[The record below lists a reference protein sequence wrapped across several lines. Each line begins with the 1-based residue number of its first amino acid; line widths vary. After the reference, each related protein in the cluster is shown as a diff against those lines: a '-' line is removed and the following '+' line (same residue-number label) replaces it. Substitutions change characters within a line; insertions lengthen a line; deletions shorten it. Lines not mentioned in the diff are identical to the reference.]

1 MRILFEIGIYPTH
14 ITVSNAKEAS
24 VKLSRLLELF
34 EYEDE
39 YEEVMNILGYVINEE
54 KDILYFNKGVDVE
67 YIRKCLVDVSIKT
80 YSAFEPDEMIFD
92 YEEIIPPRNEEQ
104 VEMINFVSAA
114 NEWSTTS
121 DSPQIFMVAKTGVGK
136 ALPYSA
142 KIPTPSGYSLM
153 GDLKVGDYV
162 FDRLGRPTKVLKIYE
177 QGEKDVYKVTFKDGR
192 TARCTL
198 DHLWTVR
205 KSISYTNGKKVWVN
219 KTLKELL
226 VDYKVEKSEQ
236 SKSNDPNRDEYRYKY
251 YIPTNGPVEYE
262 HRDVMIHPW
271 VLGCFIGN
279 GCCLQIPLTISCGTD
294 EIPKRIAEIYNFDI
308 VYPKR
313 NYSYMFR
320 DKKTGHFIK
329 TKEFFKHYPEIL
341 NYSYNKTI
349 PEDYIYNDIDT
360 RIQLLRGLMDTD
372 GTVSVDGVRTR
383 LSYSSTSMELLE
395 QMQQITYSLGWSSTI
410 SRDKRKDKYTNGFC
424 GRLNFRIPN
433 ADKHLLFSVSYK
445 YNATMLNV
453 NTTQKDIYDDLL
465 IKDISLVYKE
475 KARCILVDNPEH
487 LFLTEN
493 FIVTHNTFT
502 SCVGAVLYKKKTLI
516 VCHRKDLLKQ
526 WQATLIEKIGM
537 DDSDI
542 HTLTTEDFL
551 AAEQMKLDLGDV
563 YLLSHQTFRFALHA
577 MNNDFERVSKAIENF
592 GIGLKIIDEA
602 HLEFRN
608 IVDIDMCMNIKRNL
622 YLTATDGRS
631 SKDENAIFKHVFT
644 NAVKFTKNAKHK
656 NKWIEYCT
664 IFINTNVPYKVSKF
678 QLENGRGMS
687 ATKYGKAVI
696 KRDRNKTHFN
706 AINELLRVIFT
717 RDEHAKVLIF
727 MPLIE
732 LCDELE
738 FFINT
743 HLNKDQSFDYDLRV
757 GTINSHNTKL
767 ENDRSAKCDVIIST
781 ILSCGTGKDIPGLTD
796 IICCSPF
803 KSAITTQQVIGRLR
817 YYGKN
822 CGYWDIVDESV
833 KMDMIFA
840 KIRSKTIKTIALSM
854 SSMQFSIF

>member
-1 MRILFEIGIYPTH
+1 MRTLFEIGIYPTH

-67 YIRKCLVDVSIKT
+67 YIRKCLVDVTVKT

-121 DSPQIFMVAKTGVGK
+121 DSSQIFMVSAVGTGK
-136 ALPYSA
+136 CIPYSSS
-142 KIPTPSGYSLM
+142 IPTPNGFVNM

-162 FDRLGRPTKVLKIYE
+162 FNRSGKPTKIINIYE
-177 QGEKDVYKVTFKDGR
+177 QGEKDVYKVTFKDRR

-198 DHLWTVR
+198 DHMWTVR
-205 KSISYTNGKKVWVN
+205 TKKSIWEN
-219 KTLKELL
+219 KTLKDLL
-226 VDYKVEKSEQ
+226 IDYKIEKTEQ
-236 SKSNDPNRDEYRYKY
+236 EKKNKPNNDIYKY
-251 YIPTNGPVEYE
+251 KYSIPMNQAAQYE
-262 HRDVMIHPW
+262 HRDIKVNPW

-279 GCCLQIPLTISCGTD
+279 GCCTLPALTISSEND
-294 EIPKRIAEIYNFDI
+294 EIPRKIAEICGFD
-308 VYPKR
+308 VCKPSKG
-313 NYSYMFR
+313 NYSYIFK
-320 DKKTGHFIK
+320 DKISGGYVK
-329 TKEFFKHYPEIL
+329 TKAFFKSYPELL
-341 NYSYNKTI
+341 NYSYHKTI
-349 PEDYIYNDIDT
+349 PEDYLYNDIET
-360 RIQLLRGLMDTD
+360 RLLLLRGLMDTD
-372 GTVSVDGVRTR
+372 GSVYFDGVRTHV
-383 LSYSSTSMELLE
+383 SYSSTSRELLK
-395 QMQQITYSLGWSSTI
+395 QIQQLVFSLGWSCTI
-410 SRDKRKDKYTNGFC
+410 NEDKRKDKYTTGFC
-424 GRLNFRIPN
+424 GTLVFRMPNKDKKLVFSIPR
-433 ADKHLLFSVSYK
+433 K
-445 YNATMLNV
+445 YSIATLGENID
-453 NTTQKDIYDDLL
+453 NCGRYTDLT
-465 IKDISLVYKE
+465 IKDITKIGKE
-475 KARCILVDNPEH
+475 KTRCIEVDDPEH

-493 FIVTHNTFT
+493 FIVTHNTYT
-502 SCVGAVLYKKKTLI
+502 SCVGAVLYKRKTLVI
-516 VCHRKDLLKQ
+516 CHRAELLKQ
-526 WQATLIEKIGM
+526 WHSTFIEKIGI

-803 KSAITTQQVIGRLR
+803 KSAITTQQVLGRLR

-854 SSMQFSIF
+854 SSMQFSVF

>member
-1 MRILFEIGIYPTH
+1 MIILFEIGIYPTH

-39 YEEVMNILGYVINEE
+39 YEEVMNVLGYVINEE

-121 DSPQIFMVAKTGVGK
+121 NSPQIFMVSAVGTGK
-136 ALPYSA
+136 CIPYSSS
-142 KIPTPSGYSLM
+142 IPTPNGFVNM

-162 FDRLGRPTKVLKIYE
+162 FNRFGKPTKIIEIYE
-177 QGEKDVYKVTFKDGR
+177 NGEKDIYKITLSDGR
-192 TARCTL
+192 DCRCTI
-198 DHLWTVR
+198 DHMWTVYIDNQL
-205 KSISYTNGKKVWVN
+205 KNVLTSDLIEIIKHGKKVYIPCNDKVN
-219 KTLKELL
+219 FDFDKTPSTSFFRVLKEL
-226 VDYKVEKSEQ
+226 KHFEE
-236 SKSNDPNRDEYRYKY
+236 
-251 YIPTNGPVEYE
+251 
-262 HRDVMIHPW
+262 
-271 VLGCFIGN
+271 IGN
-279 GCCLQIPLTISCGTD
+279 KSIFKKIRYINDEADESIISKALNALGYVVSSVSK
-294 EIPKRIAEIYNFDI
+294 EPIE
-308 VYPKR
+308 
-313 NYSYMFR
+313 YMFKIQAS
-320 DKKTGHFIK
+320 KKK
-329 TKEFFKHYPEIL
+329 
-341 NYSYNKTI
+341 
-349 PEDYIYNDIDT
+349 YI
-360 RIQLLRGLMDTD
+360 
-372 GTVSVDGVRTR
+372 
-383 LSYSSTSMELLE
+383 
-395 QMQQITYSLGWSSTI
+395 QIENI
-410 SRDKRKDKYTNGFC
+410 SFDNHT
-424 GRLNFRIPN
+424 
-433 ADKHLLFSVSYK
+433 
-445 YNATMLNV
+445 
-453 NTTQKDIYDDLL
+453 
-465 IKDISLVYKE
+465 E
-475 KARCILVDNPEH
+475 KVRCIKVDDPEH

-493 FIVTHNTFT
+493 FIVTHNTYT
-502 SCVGAVLYKKKTLI
+502 SCVGAVLYKRKTLVI
-516 VCHRKDLLKQ
+516 CHRAELLKQ
-526 WQATLIEKIGM
+526 WYSTFIEKVGM

-577 MNNDFERVSKAIENF
+577 MNNDFERVSKAIENL

-644 NAVKFTKNAKHK
+644 NAIKFTKNAKHK
-656 NKWIEYCT
+656 NKWIEYCI

-678 QLENGRGMS
+678 QLENGRGMN

-706 AINELLRVIFT
+706 AINELLRVIFN

-767 ENDRSAKCDVIIST
+767 ENEHSAKCDVIIST

-803 KSAITTQQVIGRLR
+803 KSAITTQQVLGRLR

-840 KIRSKTIKTIALSM
+840 KIRSKTIKSIALSM
-854 SSMQFSIF
+854 SSMQFSVF

>member
-1 MRILFEIGIYPTH
+1 MKILFEIGIYPTH

-39 YEEVMNILGYVINEE
+39 YEEVMNVLGYVINEE

-67 YIRKCLVDVSIKT
+67 YIRKCLVDATVKT

-92 YEEIIPPRNEEQ
+92 YEEIIPPRNDEQ

-121 DSPQIFMVAKTGVGK
+121 DSPQVFMVAKTGVGK
-136 ALPYSA
+136 
-142 KIPTPSGYSLM
+142 
-153 GDLKVGDYV
+153 
-162 FDRLGRPTKVLKIYE
+162 
-177 QGEKDVYKVTFKDGR
+177 
-192 TARCTL
+192 
-198 DHLWTVR
+198 
-205 KSISYTNGKKVWVN
+205 
-219 KTLKELL
+219 
-226 VDYKVEKSEQ
+226 
-236 SKSNDPNRDEYRYKY
+236 
-251 YIPTNGPVEYE
+251 
-262 HRDVMIHPW
+262 
-271 VLGCFIGN
+271 
-279 GCCLQIPLTISCGTD
+279 
-294 EIPKRIAEIYNFDI
+294 
-308 VYPKR
+308 
-313 NYSYMFR
+313 
-320 DKKTGHFIK
+320 
-329 TKEFFKHYPEIL
+329 
-341 NYSYNKTI
+341 
-349 PEDYIYNDIDT
+349 
-360 RIQLLRGLMDTD
+360 
-372 GTVSVDGVRTR
+372 
-383 LSYSSTSMELLE
+383 
-395 QMQQITYSLGWSSTI
+395 
-410 SRDKRKDKYTNGFC
+410 
-424 GRLNFRIPN
+424 
-433 ADKHLLFSVSYK
+433 
-445 YNATMLNV
+445 
-453 NTTQKDIYDDLL
+453 
-465 IKDISLVYKE
+465 
-475 KARCILVDNPEH
+475 
-487 LFLTEN
+487 
-493 FIVTHNTFT
+493 TFT
-502 SCVGAVLYKKKTLI
+502 SCVGAALYKKKTLI

-696 KRDRNKTHFN
+696 KRDRNKTHFH

-767 ENDRSAKCDVIIST
+767 ENERSSKCDVIIST

-803 KSAITTQQVIGRLR
+803 KSAITTQQVLGRLR

>member
-1 MRILFEIGIYPTH
+1 MRFLFEIGIYPTH

-39 YEEVMNILGYVINEE
+39 YEEVMNVLGYVINEE

-67 YIRKCLVDVSIKT
+67 YIRKCLVDVTIKT
-80 YSAFEPDEMIFD
+80 YSAFDPDEMIFD

-121 DSPQIFMVAKTGVGK
+121 DSPQIFMVSAVGTGK
-136 ALPYSA
+136 CIPYSSS
-142 KIPTPSGYSLM
+142 IPTPNGFVNM

-162 FDRLGRPTKVLKIYE
+162 FNRSGKPTKIIEVYE
-177 QGEKDVYKVTFKDGR
+177 NGEKDIYKITLSDGR
-192 TARCTL
+192 DCRCTI
-198 DHLWTVR
+198 DHMWTVYIDNQL
-205 KSISYTNGKKVWVN
+205 KNVLTSDLIEIIKHGKKVYIPCNDKVN
-219 KTLKELL
+219 FDFDNTPSTSFFRVLKEL
-226 VDYKVEKSEQ
+226 KHFEE
-236 SKSNDPNRDEYRYKY
+236 
-251 YIPTNGPVEYE
+251 
-262 HRDVMIHPW
+262 
-271 VLGCFIGN
+271 IGN
-279 GCCLQIPLTISCGTD
+279 KSIFKKIRYINDEADESIIS
-294 EIPKRIAEIYNFDI
+294 KA
-308 VYPKR
+308 
-313 NYSYMFR
+313 
-320 DKKTGHFIK
+320 
-329 TKEFFKHYPEIL
+329 L
-341 NYSYNKTI
+341 NALGYV
-349 PEDYIYNDIDT
+349 
-360 RIQLLRGLMDTD
+360 
-372 GTVSVDGVRTR
+372 VS
-383 LSYSSTSMELLE
+383 
-395 QMQQITYSLGWSSTI
+395 
-410 SRDKRKDKYTNGFC
+410 
-424 GRLNFRIPN
+424 
-433 ADKHLLFSVSYK
+433 SVSKEPIEHMFKIQASKKK
-445 YNATMLNV
+445 YIQIENIAFDNHT
-453 NTTQKDIYDDLL
+453 
-465 IKDISLVYKE
+465 E
-475 KARCILVDNPEH
+475 KVRCIKVDDPEH

-493 FIVTHNTFT
+493 FIVTHNTYT
-502 SCVGAVLYKKKTLI
+502 SCVGAVLYKRKTLVI
-516 VCHRKDLLKQ
+516 CHRAELLKQ
-526 WQATLIEKIGM
+526 WHSTFIEKIGM

-696 KRDRNKTHFN
+696 KRDRNKTHFH

-767 ENDRSAKCDVIIST
+767 ENERSSKCDVIIST

-803 KSAITTQQVIGRLR
+803 KSAITTQQVLGRLR